1 MFFLFNLVLKTKLL
15 NIILNRGNMEYLDF
29 LKASIDELEFK
40 CYFCKSYLYLMGIR
54 GIANFTDS
62 EIIVYLKKKKFS
74 IQGENLQIE
83 ELSKNAIRVKGSI
96 QTLSIL
102 K

>member
-1 MFFLFNLVLKTKLL
+1 
-15 NIILNRGNMEYLDF
+15 
-29 LKASIDELEFK
+29 
-40 CYFCKSYLYLMGIR
+40 MGIR

-83 ELSKNAIRVKGSI
+83 ELLKNAIRVKGSI